1 MLFKHWFYKMKKILI
16 PLPDNDFDT
25 TEVAVPWKLF
35 TQKNYSVVFATENGN
50 RAYCDPKLL
59 TGVIFGQLGAE
70 KDAIAFYKELE
81 QTEKFHHPIK
91 YSDIIVEQYDLLVL
105 PGGHA
110 QGIKQYLESKTLQEK
125 VLQFFELNKL
135 IGSICHGC
143 IVLAR
148 TINPSTRKS
157 VVHNKKLTGLTKFLE
172 RIAYYI
178 TFWKLGK
185 YYRTYPAYLQDE
197 VKECL
202 SDTKNFKTGGNQF
215 KPYVCVDD
223 NLVTARWP
231 RDVYLFTATL
241 IEKLEKK

>member
-1 MLFKHWFYKMKKILI
+1 MKKIVI

-35 TQKNYSVVFATENGN
+35 SQKNYEVIFATENGN

-59 TGVIFGQLGAE
+59 TGVIFGQLGAAKE
-70 KDAIAFYKELE
+70 AIAFYKELE
-81 QTEKFHHPIK
+81 QTPNFLHPIK
-91 YSDIIVEQYDLLVL
+91 YSAIISEQYDLLVL

-110 QGIKQYLESKTLQEK
+110 QGMKPYLESKMLQQK

-135 IGSICHGC
+135 VGSICHGS

-148 TINPSTRKS
+148 TINPSTGKS
-157 VVHNKKLTGLTKFLE
+157 VVYNKKLTGLTKFLE

-185 YYRTYPAYLQDE
+185 YYRTYPCYVQDE
-197 VKECL
+197 VKQCL
-202 SDTKNFKTGGNQF
+202 SDAKNFKTGGNQF
-215 KPYVCVDD
+215 KPYVCADG

-231 RDVYLFTATL
+231 KDVYMFAETL